1 MLHGMLLDEY
11 SEFFISTQPTTSS
24 NEDVDARE
32 IEQQAQIESSVVIRG
47 ITGRELDKMRVS
59 RSTLY
64 VRIPSS
70 LSSYTLL

>member
-11 SEFFISTQPTTSS
+11 GEFFISTQPTTSS